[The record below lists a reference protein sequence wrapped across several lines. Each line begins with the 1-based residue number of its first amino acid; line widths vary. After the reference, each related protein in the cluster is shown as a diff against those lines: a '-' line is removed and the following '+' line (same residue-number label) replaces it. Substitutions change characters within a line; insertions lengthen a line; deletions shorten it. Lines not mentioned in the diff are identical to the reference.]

1 MSVPTDNRPQSHS
14 SHRRSIYDRSTSG
27 AATTFNPRDGDDY
40 NSAGVKPIPCHSH
53 NDYLQKRPLFDALA
67 AGCTGV
73 EADVWLKEKDLFI
86 GHTEDT
92 MTQTTLQTMYIDPI
106 SDILTHHNEQAS
118 DTPRGVFDDDPSQSL
133 VLMIDIKTD
142 GSSTFEAVQSAL
154 EPLRSKGWL
163 TYFNGTAITPGPL
176 IIVGSGDTPFDVL
189 KSNDTYRDIFF
200 DAPLNKLSDAD
211 ADQYT
216 TENSYYASANFQD
229 AVAEWW
235 IGTSDQVKTVHD
247 QVAAANEKGLKARYY
262 ETPDWAGF
270 ARDNVWNTLEKEGV
284 GMLSVDD
291 LDAAKNRDW
300 S

>member
-1 MSVPTDNRPQSHS
+1 
-14 SHRRSIYDRSTSG
+14 
-27 AATTFNPRDGDDY
+27 
-40 NSAGVKPIPCHSH
+40 
-53 NDYLQKRPLFDALA
+53 
-67 AGCTGV
+67 
-73 EADVWLKEKDLFI
+73 
-86 GHTEDT
+86 

-106 SDILTHHNEQAS
+106 SDILTHQNEQAS

-176 IIVGSGDTPFDVL
+176 IIVGSGDTPFDDL

-200 DAPLNKLSDAD
+200 DAPLNKLSDED

-300 S
+300 SS